1 MAQILADRR
10 DIDFVLH
17 EQFEVEQLTKYDKFA
32 GQNKKLFDMMI
43 TEARNLAVKEIL
55 PTNADGDQ
63 EGVVFENATVRVPEC
78 FHRPFRLLLD
88 GEWTSMIESPE
99 YGGQGIPNMINTAV
113 LEYIWGANYCLAN
126 YGMMGHGTGKMIEL
140 FGTPE
145 QKELFVKKLYTAQWG
160 GTMLLTEPEAGSDVG
175 ALTTSARK
183 NPDGTYCITGNKI
196 FITNGEHDLC
206 ENIIHPVLARV
217 EGAPAGTRGISIFIV
232 PKIWVHED
240 GSLGGPNDVVCTG
253 VEKKLGIHASATCSI
268 ALGQKG
274 HCRGF
279 LLGEEN
285 QGMPIMFHMMNE
297 ARLNVGFQAF
307 TYGSAAYLYAANYAK
322 QRIQGKDITAG
333 KNPDAPAVPIIA
345 HPDVRRMLMWMKSH
359 VDGMR
364 SFIYYVSLLMDLKS
378 ADPHGQASERNQDL
392 IDFFIPLAKA
402 YCSQRSFDVCVTA
415 MQVYGGY
422 GYTKEYPVEQLMRD
436 CKITSIY
443 EGTDGIQA
451 MDLIGR
457 KLNLK
462 NGRLFACF
470 VEEVGKTISQAR
482 DVSGLGDMA
491 DNLAR
496 ALARLEQA
504 AGKLPK
510 MSASG
515 EIKTAYAY
523 AFPFLEATGD
533 VIIAWM
539 LLWRAWVAISKLN
552 AKARKKDVAYYQGI
566 VKTAEFF
573 ISNILPPAL
582 GKMDT
587 ICSPS
592 SSSLEIPDECFGG

>member
-10 DIDFVLH
+10 DIDFVLY
-17 EQFEVEQLTKYDKFA
+17 EQFDAEQLTRYHKFA
-32 GQNKKLFDMMI
+32 DQNKKLFDMLV
-43 TEARNLAVKEIL
+43 TEARNLSVKEIL
-55 PTNADGDQ
+55 PTNAEGDEQ
-63 EGVVFENATVRVPEC
+63 GVVFENGQVRVPEC

-88 GEWTSMIESPE
+88 GEWTSMTESPE

-145 QKELFVKKLYTAQWG
+145 QKALFVKKLYKGQWG

-183 NPDGTYCITGNKI
+183 NTDGTYSITGNKI
-196 FITNGEHDLC
+196 FITNGDHDLT

-232 PKIWVHED
+232 PKIWVNED
-240 GSLGGPNDVVCTG
+240 GSPGEPNDVVCTG

-274 HCRGF
+274 QCRGL

-297 ARLNVGFQAF
+297 ARLNVGFQGF
-307 TYGSAAYLYAANYAK
+307 TYASAAYLYAANYAK
-322 QRIQGKDITAG
+322 QRIQGRDIAAG
-333 KNPDAPAVPIIA
+333 KDPEAPNVPIVV
-345 HPDVRRMLMWMKSH
+345 HPDVRRMLMWMKAH

-364 SFIYYVSLLMDLKS
+364 SFIYYVSLLMDRKN
-378 ADPHGQASERNQDL
+378 ADPEGSRSETDQDL

-402 YCSQRSFDVCVTA
+402 YCSQRSFDVCATA

-422 GYTKEYPVEQLMRD
+422 GYTREFPVEQLMRD
-436 CKITSIY
+436 CRITSIY

-457 KLNLK
+457 KLRLK

-470 VEEVGKTISQAR
+470 VEDVGKTISRAR
-482 DVSGLGDMA
+482 DIPALKDMA
-491 DNLAR
+491 DVLAR

-504 AGKLPK
+504 AGKVSRQGP
-510 MSASG
+510 ADQVR
-515 EIKTAYAY
+515 TAYAY
-523 AFPFLEATGD
+523 AFPFLEVTGD
-533 VIIAWM
+533 VIVAWM
-539 LLWRAWVAISKLN
+539 LLWRACVASEKLA
-552 AKARKKDVAYYQGI
+552 AKVRKKDKTYYQGI
-566 VKTAEFF
+566 MYTAEFF
-573 ISNILPPAL
+573 ICNLLPPAM
-582 GKMDT
+582 GKMDC
-587 ICSPS
+587 IVSPNS
-592 SSSLEIPDECFGG
+592 AAIDIADECFGG